1 MELTEEKK
9 NLNFVLWTKKLKDYN
24 CYSESLINELGEKIK
39 NGTFCAK
46 VIEINGEEN
55 EKII

>member
-24 CYSESLINELGEKIK
+24 CYSESLINEFGEKIK
-39 NGTFCAK
+39 TIVSYRK
-46 VIEINGEEN
+46 MI
-55 EKII
+55 